1 MPDTKQ
7 RRSSIDDVSEFQDSR
22 DSRGSH
28 KHRFSDRREKVEW
41 YLDEIDCYK
50 EDMGKWYTVFIRRV
64 LPFLVFFFPI
74 NNLVFAGCEYVVK
87 HFLGGVITFTDTAF
101 PHVVWLVSCVIF
113 LAILIFLPRFATFC
127 EFAMAI
133 AFYVLAVVRLNQFN
147 DGVIDKPL
155 ITNALGYFV
164 AISLGIFIFMKFV
177 FLVIEIIYM
186 ITFRGEKQERVHRGS
201 SDTDVVF

>member
-1 MPDTKQ
+1 MPDIKHRNSAVDDASEIQ
-7 RRSSIDDVSEFQDSR
+7 DRRVSH
-22 DSRGSH
+22 GSH
-28 KHRFSDRREKVEW
+28 KHRFTDRREKIEW

-50 EDMGKWYTVFIRRV
+50 EDMGRWYTVFIRRV

-127 EFAMAI
+127 EFVMAI

-147 DGVIDKPL
+147 DGIIEKAL

-164 AISLGIFIFMKFV
+164 AITLGIFIFMKFV
-177 FLVIEIIYM
+177 FLIIEIIYM
-186 ITFRGEKQERVHRGS
+186 ITFRGEKQERAYKES
-201 SDTDVVF
+201 SNNDVVF